1 MIILE
6 ALAVYALL
14 GVIFWAV
21 LYTLD
26 VIGPVE
32 DATLREMAQGAVVMV
47 LLWPFFA
54 YHIAK
59 DIHEDQG

>member
-14 GVIFWAV
+14 GVIFWTV
-21 LYTLD
+21 LYTSGM
-26 VIGPVE
+26 IAPVPDTPPLE
-32 DATLREMAQGAVVMV
+32 LLRGAVIMV

-59 DIHEDQG
+59 EINDVD